1 MVAVNRTVPS
11 MPVRNYVFVLTDAI
25 ARKGRRGKGGGE
37 ADSNMLG
44 ANDRDVLNINVKLTI
59 SGFRRRQQAR
69 SFKHVF
75 FASPNLACPTRSK
88 ASTAARD
95 KHVWSIS

>member
-1 MVAVNRTVPS
+1 MVAVNRTVLS

-25 ARKGRRGKGGGE
+25 ARKGRRRKGGGE

-59 SGFRRRQQAR
+59 SGFRIPKLGVSYTFQ
-69 SFKHVF
+69 
-75 FASPNLACPTRSK
+75 
-88 ASTAARD
+88 
-95 KHVWSIS
+95 SINCSNG